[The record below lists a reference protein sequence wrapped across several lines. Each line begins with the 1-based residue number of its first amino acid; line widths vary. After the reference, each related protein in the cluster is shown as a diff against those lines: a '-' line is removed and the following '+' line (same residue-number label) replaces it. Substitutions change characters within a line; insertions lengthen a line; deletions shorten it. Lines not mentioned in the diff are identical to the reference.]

1 MRWRSSG
8 RPTWRRKEKKRKK
21 LNKFSLGL
29 RPLCHPIQC
38 PDRACR
44 IWTYRLALS
53 RDEPSRSKQGRG
65 GGGGRRGSRG
75 SAADRRRLPTTLLGA
90 LLRRRRHRPCPRGAR
105 RCCGGRHPGRYRGA
119 ARGEAQHR
127 KTSWTGGGA
136 VGKGRSK
143 KEREPVAKKSAT
155 FFFFFFFFFSR
166 QNSKL
171 DQLSGQR
178 ASEEREEKRISLR
191 SRFLIRSETSG
202 ERSEIET
209 HLQTHKHTQRGKEM
223 TAKTSERASGSSFHA
238 GKQGSVDFFS
248 LVLAR
253 RVLPSLTPSLS
264 PLLFF

>member
-1 MRWRSSG
+1 MRVESGLTGWHLAGTSLLDRSKEGEEEAEEEAAEAAPLIDVDCRRRCWELFFADVVTALALAELDAAAEGGIRDGTAALRAERRSIVKLVG
-8 RPTWRRKEKKRKK
+8 RGEVLSEKEDRRKRESQWQIRV
-21 LNKFSLGL
+21 
-29 RPLCHPIQC
+29 
-38 PDRACR
+38 
-44 IWTYRLALS
+44 RL
-53 RDEPSRSKQGRG
+53 
-65 GGGGRRGSRG
+65 
-75 SAADRRRLPTTLLGA
+75 
-90 LLRRRRHRPCPRGAR
+90 
-105 RCCGGRHPGRYRGA
+105 
-119 ARGEAQHR
+119 
-127 KTSWTGGGA
+127 
-136 VGKGRSK
+136 
-143 KEREPVAKKSAT
+143 